1 MNAVVIMLGAALLW
15 SFYPMMVALSE
26 GQIGPALFVLIVHVT
41 CGVSAALFSF
51 IVTKQR
57 RVVWHNL
64 KTLTKSLGFDEW
76 LYLSL
81 IGVVATLFSF
91 CFLVAMESTSKVG
104 AAIIIETWPLLA
116 MFLAPLL
123 ITKTWDKIQL
133 DDYIAGAI
141 ALVGVGMIVL
151 GDQKN
156 FSKIFTDFYGYS
168 QTDDYHSLIGITA
181 AIIGSLA
188 IASSIV
194 LSTEVSNRI
203 SKTVLQ
209 EKSFSM
215 NCTFIAEVVRRI
227 VALPATFLLMYAYGE
242 DLFTN
247 VEGAIYAGLTGV
259 LIFNIGNVAISLA
272 LLKAKSSNINMLYY
286 LTPIMGVFWL
296 YLIGLGDMTV
306 MILIG
311 GVLVIIANLIIIDKN
326 KRLKKQ
332 FSVTKG

>member
-1 MNAVVIMLGAALLW
+1 
-15 SFYPMMVALSE
+15 MMVALSE
-26 GQIGPALFVLIVHVT
+26 NQIGSALFVLIVHAS
-41 CGVSAALFSF
+41 CGLSAALFSF

-57 RVVWHNL
+57 ARVWHNI
-64 KTLTKSLGFDEW
+64 KFVIKSLDFGEW
-76 LYLSL
+76 LYLGL

-116 MFLAPLL
+116 MFLAPML
-123 ITKTWDKIQL
+123 ITKKWEKIGL
-133 DDYIAGAI
+133 TDYMAGLI
-141 ALVGVGMIVL
+141 ALIGVGMIVL

-156 FSKIFTDFYGYS
+156 FLKIFYDFETYS
-168 QTDDYHSLIGITA
+168 QSDDFHSLVGIFA

-188 IASSIV
+188 IALSIV

-203 SKTVLQ
+203 SKVILQ
-209 EKSFSM
+209 EDDFSM
-215 NCTFIAEVVRRI
+215 NCTFMAEIVRRI
-227 VALPATFLLMYAYGE
+227 VALPATFILLFGFKE

-247 VEGAIYAGLTGV
+247 FEGAVYATITGI
-259 LIFNIGNVAISLA
+259 LIFNLGNVAISLA

-286 LTPIMGVFWL
+286 ITPIMGVFWL
-296 YLIGLGDMTV
+296 YLIGMGDMTI

-326 KRLKKQ
+326 NKNSKKALEA
-332 FSVTKG
+332 S